1 MVPERAYLSLSLSMA
16 EQMPSMCC
24 PCLSGTPCLAHAACM
39 SNCLPRAFSGPGSS
53 EQASEDGSQGPGGSH
68 VSIQSRTGSGIQV
81 LRSPSLSGDPWE
93 GVLPG
98 LAGVS
103 SRSEPSCSRAG
114 LPLTQP
120 VLTCFPSSSSSA
132 LPWALPSLPSD
143 PTSAAASEGLG
154 SGHSRDPRD
163 ER

>member
-1 MVPERAYLSLSLSMA
+1 MPVRAYLSLSLTMA

-103 SRSEPSCSRAG
+103 SRSEPQ
-114 LPLTQP
+114 LLTGW
-120 VLTCFPSSSSSA
+120 SA
-132 LPWALPSLPSD
+132 LDPACADVLPHLLLLRSPVG
-143 PTSAAASEGLG
+143 ASF
-154 SGHSRDPRD
+154 PAF
-163 ER
+163 